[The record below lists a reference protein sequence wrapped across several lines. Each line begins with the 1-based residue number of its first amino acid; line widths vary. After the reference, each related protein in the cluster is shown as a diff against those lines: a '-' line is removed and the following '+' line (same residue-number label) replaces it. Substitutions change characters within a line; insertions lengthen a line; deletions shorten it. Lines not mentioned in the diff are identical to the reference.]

1 MCWGWWKYCASSC
14 FLQPLQPLYPYLHVQ
29 IYCMNHIWYFYLSI
43 YLCNFASVFTK
54 LDVIFHPSKIVS
66 SILILFAKTTQTSLF
81 EKVPIWASLNF
92 VLHHKKLILYLSSQA
107 DFRCFP
113 SFLWSSFKL
122 KKCAIL
128 YSVLGIPTKVK
139 QWELMYNNISNKRP
153 HEYA

>member
-1 MCWGWWKYCASSC
+1 MQVVV
-14 FLQPLQPLYPYLHVQ
+14 FLQPLQPLYPYLHIQ
-29 IYCMNHIWYFYLSI
+29 ISCMNQTIFLSI
-43 YLCNFASVFTK
+43 YLCKFASVFTK

-66 SILILFAKTTQTSLF
+66 SILILFAKTTRTSLF

-107 DFRCFP
+107 DFHCFP